1 MHRNQ
6 HRMSRKMEKQRNL
19 VQTKEQ
25 DKISEKYINETERR
39 DLINEHLKIMVIR
52 MLTDNFKFSNENVIN
67 GMLSAI
73 VNKGCHSHQR
83 LQPLLMVSW

>member
-52 MLTDNFKFSNENVIN
+52 MLTDNFKFST
-67 GMLSAI
+67 
-73 VNKGCHSHQR
+73 
-83 LQPLLMVSW
+83 